1 MATESNQSTPAA
13 QSIPAAQS
21 TASAFTMGQAT
32 MARGLRSLLA
42 LSHQLGE
49 RQSKATRGLLQS
61 SLGGIHPGVVQS
73 MRALLDVQS
82 DLVIGISV
90 QWKDTLDGFI
100 DRSATCI
107 ADLRQADEHDEVMG
121 VLAMYASDLGDKAH
135 DDAER
140 AGKLFGS
147 AGEATK
153 LLVSR
158 VLDDMSDDLDEQPPA
173 G

>member
-13 QSIPAAQS
+13 RA
-21 TASAFTMGQAT
+21 TESAVTIGQVT
-32 MARGLRSLLA
+32 MARSLRSLLA
-42 LSHQLGE
+42 LSHELGE
-49 RQSKATRGLLQS
+49 RQAQATRELLQS
-61 SLGGIHPGVVQS
+61 SLGGIHPAVVKS

-82 DLVIGISV
+82 DLAVGISV
-90 QWKDTLDGFI
+90 QWKDSLDAFI
-100 DRSATCI
+100 DRSAACI

-121 VLAMYASDLGDKAH
+121 VLALYASDLGDKMH

-140 AGKLFGS
+140 AGKLFGA

-158 VLDDMSDDLDEQPPA
+158 VLDDMSDDLDQQPSA
-173 G
+173 GLTA

>member
-13 QSIPAAQS
+13 QS
-21 TASAFTMGQAT
+21 TASAFTMGQVT
-32 MARGLRSLLA
+32 MARSLRSLLA

-49 RQSKATRGLLQS
+49 RQSKATRELLQS
-61 SLGGIHPGVVQS
+61 GLGGIHPGVVQS

-82 DLVIGISV
+82 DLAVGISV
-90 QWKDTLDGFI
+90 QWKDTLDAFI
-100 DRSATCI
+100 DRSAACI
-107 ADLRQADEHDEVMG
+107 ADLRQADEHNEVMG
-121 VLAMYASDLGDKAH
+121 VLALYASDLGDKMH

-140 AGKLFGS
+140 AGKLFGA

-173 G
+173 GLNA